1 MGGGVACRIPYPP
14 IARTGAM
21 FRWSFVLKS
30 CREERERDR
39 EREREG
45 EGERERESSERVAS
59 LRCREDRM
67 QWQRFGYV
75 HHATDC
81 RCRCESPL

>member
-1 MGGGVACRIPYPP
+1 MRVWDGGGVRTQNSHPP

-39 EREREG
+39 ERER
-45 EGERERESSERVAS
+45 ERERESSERVAS